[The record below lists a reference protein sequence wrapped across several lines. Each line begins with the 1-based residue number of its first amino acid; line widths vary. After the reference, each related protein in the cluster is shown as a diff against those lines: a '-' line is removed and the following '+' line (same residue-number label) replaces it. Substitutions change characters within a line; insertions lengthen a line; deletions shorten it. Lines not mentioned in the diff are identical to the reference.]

1 MQQNPIVAHADTFFS
16 HLAHKWK
23 VKISRRVK
31 KKGNWKSF
39 IWKIYLHPDDNFYY
53 LCELSTNGVEN
64 FFDTPFG
71 AYRINKDK
79 FLLRFQTA
87 MHPVLSDILLM
98 KSLPYLLSHRIFA
111 ELVHTGNNE
120 YLIAIPYTE
129 KSIFM
134 LKVMDLET
142 VKLIKSEDNN
152 EVVVKFDGD
161 FRALAEEIIRICVLT
176 AL

>member
-23 VKISRRVK
+23 VKISRRLK
-31 KKGNWKSF
+31 KEGRWESF
-39 IWKIYLHPDDNFYY
+39 IWEIYPHPDKNFYY
-53 LCELSTNGVEN
+53 LCELSTDGTEN
-64 FFDTPFG
+64 FFGTSFG
-71 AYRINKDK
+71 AYRLDKDN
-79 FLLRFQTA
+79 FPSRFQTA
-87 MHPVLSDILLM
+87 VRPVLSDILLM
-98 KSLPYLLSHRIFA
+98 KILPYLLPHRIFA

-134 LKVMDLET
+134 LKVMDLGT
-142 VKLIKSEDNN
+142 VKLIKSEDNS

-161 FRALAEEIIRICVLT
+161 FRALAEEIIRIC
-176 AL
+176 ALATL